1 MSSVTTSSLSDTLP
15 SSVPKLDA
23 EGDNWA
29 IFYVRFMDAVEA
41 KGFWGHFDGTSVAPV
56 LAATA
61 TAAEIGAKS
70 QWEKDER
77 SAKTLLTQKLP
88 DSTVM
93 EIHSLKSVKERWDA
107 VVKEYTVKGAYAQT
121 EMRTKFLM
129 SRCPDK
135 GNPKDFLRGLRLKK
149 EELAQVGVEISD
161 EDYLSTIISSL
172 PDTLSNFASMQ
183 MSWTLQNSSQPMDAS
198 TLMMMLLQEAERQ
211 NLRNQRRKQGVGKGK
226 EEEKNEALAV
236 SADKPRGRKNTEGKV
251 LCWNCDEEGHLKNKC
266 PKPKRS
272 GDDPKKPAG
281 KIEAK
286 TTASAVE
293 VTSDEDRA
301 WASEE

>member
-15 SSVPKLDA
+15 SSVLKLNA

-56 LAATA
+56 LATTA

-107 VVKEYTVKGAYAQT
+107 VVKEYTVKGA
-121 EMRTKFLM
+121 
-129 SRCPDK
+129 
-135 GNPKDFLRGLRLKK
+135 
-149 EELAQVGVEISD
+149 
-161 EDYLSTIISSL
+161 SL
-172 PDTLSNFASMQ
+172 
-183 MSWTLQNSSQPMDAS
+183 
-198 TLMMMLLQEAERQ
+198 
-211 NLRNQRRKQGVGKGK
+211 
-226 EEEKNEALAV
+226 
-236 SADKPRGRKNTEGKV
+236 
-251 LCWNCDEEGHLKNKC
+251 
-266 PKPKRS
+266 
-272 GDDPKKPAG
+272 
-281 KIEAK
+281 
-286 TTASAVE
+286 
-293 VTSDEDRA
+293 
-301 WASEE
+301 